1 VITKRRFYSLKIL
14 QNEKNPALMILFSTF
29 NLAAVY
35 GQNPIPSWNIPVYHR
50 ANFQET
56 SKKISGQGDQLMEKR
71 VLNGHGTL
79 YPL

>member
-1 VITKRRFYSLKIL
+1 MKKIL
-14 QNEKNPALMILFSTF
+14 VLLFLISTIW
-29 NLAAVY
+29 LAEVK

-56 SKKISGQGDQLMEKR
+56 SKNISGQGDQVMEKR